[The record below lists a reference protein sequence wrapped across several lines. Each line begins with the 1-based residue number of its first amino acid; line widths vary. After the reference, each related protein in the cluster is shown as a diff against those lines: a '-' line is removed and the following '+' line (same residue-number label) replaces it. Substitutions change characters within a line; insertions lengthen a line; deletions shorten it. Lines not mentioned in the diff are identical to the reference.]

1 MEPATP
7 APEMP
12 VAPSLPRDLAFDT
25 QPYVPDGGFS
35 AVGLLV
41 LLIGLG
47 AAGIGMGVLAYYVS
61 LLFYLI
67 LLFPVAI
74 GIVVGFVGMV
84 LVKTGKIRAPWLAG
98 IAGLLA
104 GVLAVLTTHYMD
116 YRSAMK
122 EIEVQRNAGAAINLH
137 FGPQEQRDIRR
148 KMMEM
153 KSFADYLDLQATIG
167 VTLKRG
173 AGKDKGINL
182 GYVGS
187 YIYWLVEMGIVAG
200 IVFAM
205 TRSPARE
212 PFCTSSNEWK
222 TERCGDNFAVPQE
235 LGVDAVVSAVRDG
248 AVGKLAELK
257 QVARESTTPTI
268 PVRIY
273 VYASPQHS
281 DVTPVDV
288 KLNQF
293 VTNKNGQQEE
303 KEILLITYPA
313 QALPSLE
320 TLCRM

>member
-1 MEPATP
+1 MDPEIP

-47 AAGIGMGVLAYYVS
+47 AAGIGMGALAYFVS
-61 LLFYLI
+61 QWFYLI

-74 GIVVGFVGMV
+74 GIVIGGVGMV
-84 LVKTGKIRAPWLAG
+84 LVKTGKVRAPWLAG

-104 GVLAVLTTHYMD
+104 GILAMLTSHYLEYRKFNNDLNDNRGMAQLNVLVAPKEEKELLKRLLAV
-116 YRSAMK
+116 
-122 EIEVQRNAGAAINLH
+122 
-137 FGPQEQRDIRR
+137 
-148 KMMEM
+148 
-153 KSFADYLDLQATIG
+153 KSFPDFIDAKAHEG
-167 VTLKRG
+167 VTIKRG
-173 AGKDKGINL
+173 AGNGKGLNL
-182 GYVGS
+182 GYIGS

-257 QVARESTTPTI
+257 QVARESTSPTV

>member
-1 MEPATP
+1 MEPALP

-12 VAPSLPRDLAFDT
+12 AAPALPRELTFDT

-47 AAGIGMGVLAYYVS
+47 AAGIAMGALAYFVS
-61 LLFYLI
+61 QWFYLI
-67 LLFPVAI
+67 LLFPFVI
-74 GIVVGFVGMV
+74 GMVIGGVGMV
-84 LVKTGKIRAPWLAG
+84 LVKAGKVRAPWLAG

-104 GVLAVLTTHYMD
+104 GILAMLTAHFLEYRHFMD
-116 YRSAMK
+116 EMNNNRGMAQLNLLVAPK
-122 EIEVQRNAGAAINLH
+122 EEKEN
-137 FGPQEQRDIRR
+137 IRR
-148 KMMEM
+148 MIAV
-153 KSFADYLDLQATIG
+153 KSFPDFIDAQAHAG
-167 VTLKRG
+167 VSIKRA
-173 AGKDKGINL
+173 AGNDKGMNL
-182 GYVGS
+182 GYIGS
-187 YIYWLVEMGIVAG
+187 YIYWLVEMAIVAG
-200 IVFAM
+200 VVFAM
-205 TRSPARE
+205 TKKPARE
-212 PFCTSSNEWK
+212 PFCTASNEWK

-235 LGVDAVVSAVRDG
+235 LGVDAVVSAVREG

-257 QVARESTTPTI
+257 QVARESTNATI

-281 DVTPVDV
+281 DITPVDV

-303 KEILLITYPA
+303 KEVLLITYPA
-313 QALPSLE
+313 TALPSLE

>member
-1 MEPATP
+1 MEPVPPTP
-7 APEMP
+7 ETP

-47 AAGIGMGVLAYYVS
+47 AAGIGMGALAYYVS
-61 LLFYLI
+61 QWFYLI
-67 LLFPVAI
+67 LLFPFAI
-74 GIVVGFVGMV
+74 GIVIGGVGMV
-84 LVKTGKIRAPWLAG
+84 LVKAGKVRAPWLAG

-104 GVLAVLTTHYMD
+104 GVLAIVTSHYLEYRQFNIDLNDNRAKAQFKMLLAANDEKEVLK
-116 YRSAMK
+116 RLLA
-122 EIEVQRNAGAAINLH
+122 V
-137 FGPQEQRDIRR
+137 
-148 KMMEM
+148 
-153 KSFADYLDLQATIG
+153 KSFPDFVDAKAHEG
-167 VTLKRG
+167 VTIKRG
-173 AGKDKGINL
+173 GGNDKGINL
-182 GYVGS
+182 GYIGS
-187 YIYWLVEMGIVAG
+187 YIYWLVEMSIVAG

-205 TRSPARE
+205 TWKPARE
-212 PFCTSSNEWK
+212 PFCTTSNEWK

-235 LGVDAVVSAVRDG
+235 LGVDAVVSAVGDG

-288 KLNQF
+288 KLNKF

-313 QALPSLE
+313 HALPSLE